1 MDISKFI
8 ETNLDSFIQIYI
20 KERKEK
26 GFGCLFLNINNET
39 QNMDCRFFPLNE
51 INFSE
56 EIYNSF
62 KGFKETNKDSIMYIT
77 VVEQLENKDENYHI
91 LQYDL
96 DTKLYKE

>member
-1 MDISKFI
+1 MNISQFLDN
-8 ETNLDSFIQIYI
+8 NLHSLIQIYI
-20 KERKEK
+20 TERKDK
-26 GFGCLFLNINNET
+26 GFGSLFLNINSET
-39 QNMDCRFFPLNE
+39 NKMDCRFYPLNE

-62 KGFKETNKDSIMYIT
+62 KGFKENNKDSIMYIT

-96 DTKLYKE
+96 DTKSYKE